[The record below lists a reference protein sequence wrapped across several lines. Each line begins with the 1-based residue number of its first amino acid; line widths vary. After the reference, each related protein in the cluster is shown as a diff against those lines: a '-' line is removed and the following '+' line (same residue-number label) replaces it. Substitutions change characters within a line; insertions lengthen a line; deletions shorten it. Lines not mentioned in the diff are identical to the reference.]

1 MGGQMDGRMTNISL
15 KKKRACMHAY
25 QNDTEQRERGKITLQ
40 KKASQNKQKK
50 AINSAANT
58 AGIAAKPRDNS
69 EMNESVKVSN
79 NTVQLR
85 NAKQRIYL

>member
-1 MGGQMDGRMTNISL
+1 MHIRMILNKEKEEKL
-15 KKKRACMHAY
+15 
-25 QNDTEQRERGKITLQ
+25 TLQ
-40 KKASQNKQKK
+40 KKTSQNKQKK

-58 AGIAAKPRDNS
+58 AGIAAKSRDNS